1 MSGAQI
7 EITHNK
13 WLAQQGSKIA
23 QYNLGLLYYKGEGV
37 SVDASQGAQWL
48 RKSAEQGLVDV
59 QVMMGGIY
67 ATGNG
72 FPRLIGATPCQSES
86 WSD

>member
-7 EITHNK
+7 EITRNK

-23 QYNLGLLYYKGEGV
+23 QNNLGLLYYKGEGV

-48 RKSAEQGLVDV
+48 RKSAEQGLVEV

-72 FPRLIGATPCQSES
+72 IPRLIGATPCQSE
-86 WSD
+86 